1 MFQYASRVL
10 TAAEREEQY
19 RLYKLEKQL
28 LLDATEERKNFMQ
41 QMERQRRKNEKLSD
55 IEQV

>member
-10 TAAEREEQY
+10 SAAEREEQY
-19 RLYKLEKQL
+19 RLYKLEKQK